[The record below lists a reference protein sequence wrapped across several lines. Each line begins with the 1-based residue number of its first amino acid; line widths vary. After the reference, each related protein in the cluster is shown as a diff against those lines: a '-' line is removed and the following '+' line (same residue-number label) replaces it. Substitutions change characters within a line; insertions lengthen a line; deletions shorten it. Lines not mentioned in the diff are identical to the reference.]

1 MKRKLYMYIFIF
13 MQFIYF
19 LYIFYIYDI
28 NLDYRR
34 VWYPI
39 LRKQNISFVLIYETI
54 KIIPESV
61 FKDNRLDINTV
72 LNFWQYTV
80 LHRGGND
87 LVRWIFMVV
96 RHSSCNALQGTIV
109 LLRREPLKYCL
120 AVYFMKVGDFASLRR
135 GATPF

>member
-1 MKRKLYMYIFIF
+1 MKKIIYIYIF
-13 MQFIYF
+13 MQFLF
-19 LYIFYIYDI
+19 FYIFFIYEV

-39 LRKQNISFVLIYETI
+39 LRKQNISFVLIYETV
-54 KIIPESV
+54 KIIFESV
-61 FKDNRLDINTV
+61 FKDNGRLAIDIV

-80 LHRGGND
+80 LHREGND
-87 LVRWIFMVV
+87 HVRWIFMVV
-96 RHSSCNALQGTIV
+96 RHSSCNALRGTIV

-120 AVYFMKVGDFASLRR
+120 VVYFMKVGDFASLRR